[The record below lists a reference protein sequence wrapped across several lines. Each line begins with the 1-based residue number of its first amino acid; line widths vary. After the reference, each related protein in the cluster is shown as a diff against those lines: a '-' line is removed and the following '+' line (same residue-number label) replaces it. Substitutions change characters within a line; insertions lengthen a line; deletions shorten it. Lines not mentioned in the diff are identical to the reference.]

1 MATYK
6 DQLHKI
12 IEDSSFPS
20 DRKEDIKHDLQA
32 VFDDGSLVGEMVGEL
47 ASTIVGGIINKTGA
61 DDLVNWTTD
70 SIKSVVKEAV
80 MEVLGSNELL
90 NQMAESF
97 ADKQAER
104 EANVNQE
111 RGTEMGE

>member
-12 IEDSSFPS
+12 VEESSFPS
-20 DRKEDIKHDLQA
+20 DRKEDIKHDLQS

-70 SIKSVVKEAV
+70 SIKSMVKEAV
-80 MEVLGSNELL
+80 MTVLNSNELL
-90 NQMAESF
+90 NQMSESLAQKT
-97 ADKQAER
+97 ADR
-104 EANVNQE
+104 EMNN
-111 RGTEMGE
+111 GTERTVEMGA

>member
-32 VFDDGSLVGEMVGEL
+32 VFDDGSLVGEMVGDIVG
-47 ASTIVGGIINKTGA
+47 TVVGGIINKTGM

-70 SIKSVVKEAV
+70 SIKNLVKEAV
-80 MEVLGSNELL
+80 TEVLGSNELL
-90 NQMAESF
+90 NQMAESL

-104 EANVNQE
+104 EANVSQE
-111 RGTEMGE
+111 PSTAMGE